1 MNKDTSIKNRNILIS
16 GASIAG
22 PALAYW
28 LSRYGFTP
36 TVVEQAPALREGG
49 YAIDIR
55 GAARDVVARMGI
67 MPEVRQ
73 ATTRT
78 RGMSFVNSANKAQ
91 ASMSADLFG
100 GEGLVSEF
108 EILRGDLAHILYAAT
123 RDTTEYIFHDSITAL
138 SQSDE
143 GVQVTFERS
152 KPRTFDLVVG
162 ADGAHSNVRAQT
174 FGDES
179 QFIHHL
185 GYYVSIFTTTNHLH
199 LDHWE
204 LVYNMPGKLAAI
216 YSTRQNSEAKVLFY
230 FAAPQLQYDH
240 HDTREQKKILA
251 KVFDGEGWE
260 VPRLLKAMDDAPDFY
275 FDSVSQ
281 IHMESWSKGRVVLVG
296 DAGYCPS
303 PLSGQ
308 GTNLALVGAYVLA
321 GELKAAAGDHRSAF
335 ARYEEE
341 MRGYVEQN
349 QKFGASAGKQF
360 IPPTRFKIWFR
371 NLNIRM
377 LPYLPWKGLIARA
390 IQKQYAITLK
400 DYEYLLDKS
409 NYIIDNG
416 K

>member
-1 MNKDTSIKNRNILIS
+1 MKETSELNKDNNIKNRNILIS

-28 LSRYGFTP
+28 LSRHGFNP
-36 TVVEQAPALREGG
+36 TVVERAPALREGG

-55 GAARDVVARMGI
+55 GAARGVTERMGI

-73 ATTRT
+73 ALTNT
-78 RGMSFVNSANKAQ
+78 RGMSFVDSANKPQ

-100 GEGLVSEF
+100 GEGLISEF
-108 EILRGDLAHILYAAT
+108 EILRGDLAHILHAASQ
-123 RDTTEYIFHDSITAL
+123 DNTEYIFNDSITSL
-138 SQSDE
+138 SQSDD

-152 KPRTFDLVVG
+152 KPRIFDLVVG
-162 ADGAHSNVRAQT
+162 TDGVHSNVRSLT

-179 QFIHHL
+179 QVIRHL
-185 GYYVSIFTTTNHLH
+185 GYYVSIFTTANHLH
-199 LDHWE
+199 LDRWE

-216 YSTRQNSEAKVLFY
+216 YSTRQNSEAKAMFY
-230 FAAPQLQYDH
+230 FASSLLPYDY
-240 HDTREQKKILA
+240 HDRKQQQKILA
-251 KVFDGEGWE
+251 NTFAGEGWE
-260 VPRLLKAMDDAPDFY
+260 IPRLLKSMWDAPDFY
-275 FDSVSQ
+275 FDAVSQ
-281 IHMESWSKGRVVLVG
+281 IHMDRWSKGRVVLVG

-321 GELKAAAGDHRSAF
+321 GELKAAAGDYRTAF
-335 ARYEEE
+335 ASYEEE
-341 MRGYVEQN
+341 MRAYVEQN

-360 IPPTRFKIWFR
+360 IPPTQWQIGFR

-390 IQKQYAITLK
+390 IQKQYSAITLK
-400 DYEYLLDKS
+400 DYER
-409 NYIIDNG
+409 
-416 K
+416 